1 MNKQSASYVNGFVN
15 CCICLCFSSLFLL
28 TGCATPEVP
37 RAARPTAIRAT
48 GIGLTVEEAKENAFR
63 QAIENRVGVLVLAE
77 REIQSYRVLRNEI
90 LSYSAGYVDDYTIV
104 SQEQVGKKWAVT
116 ADVWVSS
123 SKLTSRIISSDAANG
138 KIDGKR
144 VSDSLNSFVKQKKKE
159 DMLVAKILSGFPEN
173 ALIVKLKDTELKFDE
188 DRNARVKVNF
198 ETSWNQGYLDSL
210 QEILT
215 LLNANVETQKS
226 IGSVIVTQ
234 KSTKAVPIQSK
245 RFEISDKRVF
255 EKFSARFVDRQVA
268 VRMKLKHGSKV
279 IHEDCWRL
287 PDTYSRVD
295 SLNAVSVYGDR
306 EYSLAV
312 TLKIAHQSPAQK
324 ILESSSNAALSIEGV
339 EKCSQ

>member
-1 MNKQSASYVNGFVN
+1 VNKQSASYVNGFVN

-28 TGCATPEVP
+28 TGCATPEAP
-37 RAARPTAIRAT
+37 RTARPTAIRAT

-159 DMLVAKILSGFPEN
+159 DMLVSKILAGFPEN

-188 DRNARVKVNF
+188 DRNAKVKINF

-210 QEILT
+210 QEVLT
-215 LLNANVETQKS
+215 LINAENQKA

-234 KSTKAVPIQSK
+234 KSTKAVSIQSK

-255 EKFSARFVDRQVA
+255 EKFSARFADRQVV
-268 VRMKLKHGSKV
+268 VRMKLKNGSKV
-279 IHEDCWRL
+279 IHEDCWKL

-295 SLNAVSVYGDR
+295 SLNVVSIYGER

-312 TLKIAHQSPAQK
+312 NLKIEHQSSAQK
-324 ILESSSNAALSIEGV
+324 ILASSSNVVLSIEGV
-339 EKCSQ
+339 EKCN

>member
-1 MNKQSASYVNGFVN
+1 M
-15 CCICLCFSSLFLL
+15 
-28 TGCATPEVP
+28 
-37 RAARPTAIRAT
+37 
-48 GIGLTVEEAKENAFR
+48 
-63 QAIENRVGVLVLAE
+63 
-77 REIQSYRVLRNEI
+77 
-90 LSYSAGYVDDYTIV
+90 
-104 SQEQVGKKWAVT
+104 GKKWAVT

-138 KIDGKR
+138 KLDGKR

-159 DMLVAKILSGFPEN
+159 DMLVAKILAGFPEN

-188 DRNARVKVNF
+188 DRNAKVKINF

-215 LLNANVETQKS
+215 LLDAEIQKS

-234 KSTKAVPIQSK
+234 KSTKAVPIQSR

-255 EKFSARFVDRQVA
+255 EQFSARFADRQVA
-268 VRMKLKHGSKV
+268 VRMKLKHGTKV
-279 IHEDCWRL
+279 IHEDCWKL

-295 SLNAVSVYGDR
+295 SLNVVSIYGDR

-312 TLKIAHQSPAQK
+312 TLNIAHQSPAQK
-324 ILESSSNAALSIEGV
+324 ILESSSYALLSIEGV

>member
-1 MNKQSASYVNGFVN
+1 
-15 CCICLCFSSLFLL
+15 LFLL
-28 TGCATPEVP
+28 TGCATPEVS
-37 RAARPTAIRAT
+37 RTARPTAIRAT
-48 GIGLTVEEAKENAFR
+48 GIGLTVEDAKESAFR

-138 KIDGKR
+138 KLDGKR

-159 DMLVAKILSGFPEN
+159 DMLVAKILAGFPEN

-188 DRNARVKVNF
+188 DRNAKVKINF

-210 QEILT
+210 QEVLT
-215 LLNANVETQKS
+215 LINANVETQKS

-234 KSTKAVPIQSK
+234 ISTKAVPIQSK

-255 EKFSARFVDRQVA
+255 EQFSARFADRQVA

-279 IHEDCWRL
+279 IHEDCWWL

-295 SLNAVSVYGDR
+295 SLNVVSIYGER

-312 TLKIAHQSPAQK
+312 NLKIAHQSSAQK
-324 ILESSSNAALSIEGV
+324 ILESSSNVFLSIEGV
-339 EKCSQ
+339 EKCN

>member
-1 MNKQSASYVNGFVN
+1 VNKQSASYVNGFVN

-28 TGCATPEVP
+28 TGCATPEAP
-37 RAARPTAIRAT
+37 RTARPTAIRAT

-159 DMLVAKILSGFPEN
+159 EMLVSKILAGFPEN
-173 ALIVKLKDTELKFDE
+173 ALLVRLKDTELKFDE
-188 DRNARVKVNF
+188 DRNARVKINF

-210 QEILT
+210 QEILA
-215 LLNANVETQKS
+215 LFNAVNQKA

-234 KSTKAVPIQSK
+234 KSTKAVSIQSK

-255 EKFSARFVDRQVA
+255 EQFSARFADRQVA
-268 VRMKLKHGSKV
+268 VRMKLKHGTKV
-279 IHEDCWRL
+279 IHEDCWKL

-295 SLNAVSVYGDR
+295 SLNVVSIYADR

-312 TLKIAHQSPAQK
+312 TLKVAHQSPAQK
-324 ILESSSNAALSIEGV
+324 ILESSSNAVLSIEGV